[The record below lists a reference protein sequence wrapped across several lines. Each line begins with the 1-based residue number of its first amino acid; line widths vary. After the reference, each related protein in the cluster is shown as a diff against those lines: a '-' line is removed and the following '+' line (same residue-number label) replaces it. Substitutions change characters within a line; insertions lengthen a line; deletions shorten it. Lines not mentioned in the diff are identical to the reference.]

1 MVESIV
7 AAACSRIGKNV
18 LHLDSSDHYGGL
30 WASYNFDG
38 LQKFIKDVI
47 ADPSKQEQVY
57 NLAEKWY
64 IEKYVWYYPFTN
76 MLFCCVFAYKYNY
89 SDNKHLCLTFYCM
102 HQNV

>member
-1 MVESIV
+1 MYILVLLSLGMVESIV

-38 LQKFIKDVI
+38 LQKFIKEVNEN
-47 ADPSKQEQVY
+47 PKRQVQVY

-64 IEKYVWYYPFTN
+64 IEK
-76 MLFCCVFAYKYNY
+76 
-89 SDNKHLCLTFYCM
+89 
-102 HQNV
+102 